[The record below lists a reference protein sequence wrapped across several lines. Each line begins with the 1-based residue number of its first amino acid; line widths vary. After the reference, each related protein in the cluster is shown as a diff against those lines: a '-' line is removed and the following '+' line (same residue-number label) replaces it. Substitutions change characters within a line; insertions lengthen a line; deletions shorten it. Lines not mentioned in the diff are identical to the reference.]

1 MESWTR
7 RHFRRRHRQF
17 AATDLNS
24 TDVYHGLEKSTPVT
38 CNSINPQTET
48 GRETHDHSS
57 SLNPKPRERPHHSSF
72 KHLSRR
78 ALASR
83 ACFTMSSTGA
93 VKPSVIRGSS
103 WRCFKY
109 ALYKEYVY
117 IYIYIYIYG
126 RVVIPPPLHFSIFG
140 IAPNTIQC
148 GGCTDPSHAPYREVW
163 YKPIYFLHMTEIR
176 YIHGPEY
183 ITYNILNM
191 CSILQHNEMRRN
203 VTYHDRI
210 QHFSEWHNTSYHI
223 ISSVYFLQKYM
234 M

>member
-1 MESWTR
+1 MWLMGWRLLQLESWTR
-7 RHFRRRHRQF
+7 RYFRRRHRQF

-117 IYIYIYIYG
+117 IYMGAWSFPHPYI
-126 RVVIPPPLHFSIFG
+126 S
-140 IAPNTIQC
+140 A
-148 GGCTDPSHAPYREVW
+148 
-163 YKPIYFLHMTEIR
+163 
-176 YIHGPEY
+176 
-183 ITYNILNM
+183 
-191 CSILQHNEMRRN
+191 
-203 VTYHDRI
+203 
-210 QHFSEWHNTSYHI
+210 
-223 ISSVYFLQKYM
+223 SSVLRPIQYSAEDVLTLVMPHTAKCGINPYISYTWQKYGTYTVQNI
-234 M
+234 